1 MAIPT
6 PNDIREVTTA
16 RLRVVLEVATPYI
29 NETLIRGAE
38 NFLTQNKISV
48 HLKSLYRT
56 DDTRDRFMLC
66 QYLRDNSVESNIHAA
81 MARQLIVFIG
91 EEYGKHGWNVTS
103 TPRSYNL
110 TFEEKEKWSG
120 EADGSE
126 TSRSDLLDFEE

>member
-6 PNDIREVTTA
+6 PDDIREVTTI
-16 RLRVVLEVATPYI
+16 RLREVLEVATPYI

-48 HLKSLYRT
+48 SLRILHRT
-56 DDTRDRFMLC
+56 DDTRDKFVLC
-66 QYLRDNSVESNIHAA
+66 QYLKDISVESNIHAA
-81 MARQLIVFIG
+81 MARQLIVLIG

-110 TFEEKEKWSG
+110 TFEEKKKWSG
-120 EADGSE
+120 EIDGDE